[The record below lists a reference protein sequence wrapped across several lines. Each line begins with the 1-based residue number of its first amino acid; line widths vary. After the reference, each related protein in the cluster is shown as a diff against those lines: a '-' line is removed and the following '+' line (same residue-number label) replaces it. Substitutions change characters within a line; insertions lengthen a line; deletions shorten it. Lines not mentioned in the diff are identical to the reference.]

1 MFDNYS
7 WIVSQA
13 CMASGKMDIET
24 ILQWNSDALTLA
36 AEKSACLFLHDV
48 REMQSTVSTIG
59 IYHLLK
65 SLREWGFTSSM

>member
-1 MFDNYS
+1 
-7 WIVSQA
+7 
-13 CMASGKMDIET
+13 MASGQMDIET

-36 AEKSACLFLHDV
+36 AEKSACLFLHGV

-65 SLREWGFTSSM
+65 SLRE